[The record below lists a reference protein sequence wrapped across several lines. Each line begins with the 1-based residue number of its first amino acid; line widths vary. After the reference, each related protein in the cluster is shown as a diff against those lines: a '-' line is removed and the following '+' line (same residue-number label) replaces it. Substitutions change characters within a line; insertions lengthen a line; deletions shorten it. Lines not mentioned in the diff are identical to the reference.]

1 MNETELV
8 NAVLT
13 ELKKNKID
21 ISTTSVINA
30 LKGGEMVV
38 CYDGDGNMSRIEPQ
52 TISTANKVY
61 LTEREYQEL
70 VLNND
75 VKDNVEYNIYEE

>member
-1 MNETELV
+1 
-8 NAVLT
+8 
-13 ELKKNKID
+13 
-21 ISTTSVINA
+21 
-30 LKGGEMVV
+30 MVV